1 MRPASRVDLVVAA
14 VFCGAIGLGD
24 VLYVAAMLS
33 GRPTIGPALNGL
45 FPDFLVFYAATQA
58 YLEGKL
64 ALVYDSAAF
73 TQFQNALFYP
83 GHLPQP
89 LHFRPFFYPPTW
101 LLMLLPFGLMGV
113 VTAYGLFLGLT
124 AAAATA
130 LEGRRDGW
138 GWLAIVTSP
147 AAVWVVLAGQNTFL
161 SIALLYAGLR
171 WLDRSPAAAGVLLGL
186 LSYKPQVW
194 VLVPLAMLAARQWR
208 ALSWT
213 VGTVAMMSLLSLAT
227 FGLDFWLAF
236 VEASREAASARVV
249 DEMFQRFFMHMTTLL
264 AAARIA
270 GLPPALAAAIQLGG
284 ALLSNRRAG
293 DRHVPG
299 LALHAE
305 LRPPPA
311 HAGRCGA
318 IPPSYRRGLLP
329 AGAAALSYPLV
340 DSDGVLGPQSDRPAD
355 HAAGRPGLRRHRL
368 DAAPGP
374 TQSRIAERGNGGLK
388 PQQFA
393 AKSLREEIHGR

>member
-1 MRPASRVDLVVAA
+1 MRPASRADLLIAA
-14 VFCGAIGLGD
+14 VLCGVIGLGD
-24 VLYVAAMLS
+24 VLYVAATLS

-58 YLEGKL
+58 FLEGKL
-64 ALVYDSAAF
+64 ALVYNSAAF
-73 TQFQNALFYP
+73 TQFQNALFFP
-83 GHLPQP
+83 GHLLQP

-113 VTAYGLFLGLT
+113 VTAYAIFLGLT

-194 VLVPLAMLAARQWR
+194 VRVPLALLAARQWR

-213 VGTVAMMSLLSLAT
+213 VGTVVVMSLVSLAT
-227 FGLDFWLAF
+227 FGLDFWLVF
-236 VEASREAASARVV
+236 VEASRRL
-249 DEMFQRFFMHMTTLL
+249 H
-264 AAARIA
+264 
-270 GLPPALAAAIQLGG
+270 
-284 ALLSNRRAG
+284 RRASST
-293 DRHVPG
+293 
-299 LALHAE
+299 
-305 LRPPPA
+305 
-311 HAGRCGA
+311 RCSSA
-318 IPPSYRRGLLP
+318 S
-329 AGAAALSYPLV
+329 
-340 DSDGVLGPQSDRPAD
+340 
-355 HAAGRPGLRRHRL
+355 
-368 DAAPGP
+368 
-374 TQSRIAERGNGGLK
+374 TCT
-388 PQQFA
+388 
-393 AKSLREEIHGR
+393 